1 MSPRISVSTF
11 ARMKFINGFIFIA
24 LGIFVL
30 VKSVHSAGIEW
41 QAISA
46 YALAGAMLGLGVVR
60 IVSGLRTR

>member
-1 MSPRISVSTF
+1 
-11 ARMKFINGFIFIA
+11 MKFINGFIFIA